1 MVNSLF
7 LPELREM
14 LAEHNSEDLR
24 EFCMALHP
32 SRIAEFMDGLTA
44 DEAWQVLRH
53 ADSERRVEVFEYFGH
68 DRQKEIIETQD
79 REEVA
84 DLVHHIASDERV
96 DILAGIDESVVAE
109 LLQRLPAE
117 ERRDILR
124 LSQYPDGTAG
134 AVMATEFVRLPET
147 LTVREA
153 VDEISRQSETYE
165 TIYYLYVV
173 DHENHLRGVVSARQL
188 LAAMRHPDTRISEVM
203 ETALTTVNVMDDEAE
218 VVNKVAKMD
227 LLAIPVVDHER
238 HIVGIITHD
247 DVIDVVRETATGD
260 QLRAAGVA
268 PLEDTYLR
276 TPIWT
281 LSWKRGIWLAFLF
294 LGSILTAFALKSYS
308 LQLKNWDWLVPFLPL
323 IISTGGNSG
332 SQSSTLIITA
342 LSRGHIT
349 LKDWWTIVTR
359 EVFMGLALGLGL
371 SLLGLVVAPL
381 VFQINQLRVLLVVP
395 VTLLV
400 VVICGTVTGS
410 ILPLI
415 FKRLGWDPA
424 LMSNPF
430 VAVIMDVLGTVI
442 YLNVAL
448 LLLMDQFDK

>member
-1 MVNSLF
+1 MVNTLF

-24 EFCMALHP
+24 EFCFALHP

-53 ADSERRVEVFEYFGH
+53 ADSETRVQIFEYFTH

-79 REEVA
+79 RQEVA
-84 DLVHHIASDERV
+84 ALVLDIASDERV

-134 AVMATEFVRLPET
+134 AVMATEFVRLPED
-147 LTVREA
+147 LTVRQA

-188 LAAMRHPDTRISEVM
+188 LAAMRHPETKIAEVM
-203 ETALTTVNVMDDEAE
+203 ETALTTVNVMDDEEE
-218 VVNKVAKMD
+218 VVNKVAKTD
-227 LLAIPVVDHER
+227 LLAIPVVDQER

-247 DVIDVVRETATGD
+247 DVIDVVRETATED
-260 QLRAAGVA
+260 QLRAAGVE

-276 TPIWT
+276 TSVWT
-281 LSWKRGIWLAFLF
+281 LGWKRGIWLGLLF
-294 LGSILTAFALKSYS
+294 LGSTLTALALKSYN
-308 LQLKNWDWLVPFLPL
+308 QQVANWEWLVLFLPL

-342 LSRGHIT
+342 LSRGHIS
-349 LKDWWTIVTR
+349 LSDWSRIVVR
-359 EVFMGLALGLGL
+359 ELMMGLGLGLGL
-371 SLLGLVVAPL
+371 SLLGLVIAPL
-381 VFQINQLRVLLVVP
+381 VFEVKDFRQLLVLP
-395 VTLLV
+395 VTV
-400 VVICGTVTGS
+400 WAVVICGTVTGS
-410 ILPLI
+410 ILPLV
-415 FKRLGWDPA
+415 FKRIGWEPA

-442 YLNVAL
+442 YMNVAL
-448 LLLMDQFDK
+448 ALILK